1 MSIETIAECLR
12 VCVDRNKIGTKA
24 VGAER
29 LRKLNELADQD
40 ERARVVRAAARVTTG
55 SLSFEDALAELA
67 ASRS

>member
-1 MSIETIAECLR
+1 MSIELLEECLR
-12 VCVDRNKIGTKA
+12 VCVDRNELGTKA

-55 SLSFEDALAELA
+55 SMSFEDALATLA
-67 ASRS
+67 RP